1 MESALLAYT
10 KDHCENNDVIIGIQR
25 EYSSSIDQHQPNR
38 LVPGYISGVKLMIYA
53 DTDFFVNKNDE
64 SNLL

>member
-25 EYSSSIDQHQPNR
+25 EYSSSIDQHQPNS
-38 LVPGYISGVKLMIYA
+38 LVPGYISGVKLI
-53 DTDFFVNKNDE
+53 D
-64 SNLL
+64 LR